1 MLGWIAITGVA
12 FVWLWLF
19 APDSVPDR
27 LRKALMA
34 LSAVVFALS
43 VWSTS
48 SVLEAHR
55 QARLT
60 AKRNYLRSQRQKR
73 EAVELIRRDNAD
85 LGAVALPDD

>member
-19 APDSVPDR
+19 APDGVPDR
-27 LRKALMA
+27 LRKGLMT
-34 LSAVVFALS
+34 LSAVVLALS

-48 SVLEAHR
+48 SVIESHR

-60 AKRNYLRSQRQKR
+60 AKRNYLRNQRQKR
-73 EAVELIRRDNAD
+73 EAVELMRRNNED
-85 LGAVALPDD
+85 LGAAALPGD